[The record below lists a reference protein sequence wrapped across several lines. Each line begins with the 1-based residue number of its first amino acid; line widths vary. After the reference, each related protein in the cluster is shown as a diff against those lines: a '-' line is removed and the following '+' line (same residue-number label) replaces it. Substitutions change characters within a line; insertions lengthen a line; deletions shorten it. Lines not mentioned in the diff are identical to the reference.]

1 LLIILHDGISLTNCN
16 GYEGE
21 TEESG
26 GRVASGADFL
36 RTGDEYAEG
45 VVFEVGG

>member
-1 LLIILHDGISLTNCN
+1 LLIILHDGEA
-16 GYEGE
+16 G

-36 RTGDEYAEG
+36 WTGDEYVEG
-45 VVFEVGG
+45 VVFEVGGEVSVF